1 MFERKEI
8 RRERKEGLKMTI
20 KERKSS
26 IKERR
31 KEGKHMPVN
40 CKQKLNNNKK
50 NYRKKETQKEG
61 KKSVRTFKM
70 I

>member
-8 RRERKEGLKMTI
+8 KRERTERKEALKMTI

-40 CKQKLNNNKK
+40 CKQKLNNKK
-50 NYRKKETQKEG
+50 KTTEKRKHKRKE
-61 KKSVRTFKM
+61 RNL
-70 I
+70 